1 MIKIPPKANNTPR
14 AHRNQKSDMETW
26 LWRHG
31 RAGWPQFGVL
41 LFLRNI
47 LINTSPNYICWLMCF
62 QRSQNITLF
71 LFFFFHVKSRSNRL
85 GMCRQKDR
93 VNVCMYAKLLHL
105 CLSLCDPMDCS
116 PPGSSVQGSLQAR
129 ILQWVAIPSSRGS
142 SWPRDQAYISYD
154 FCTGRRVLYH

>member
-1 MIKIPPKANNTPR
+1 MKARESWLTPVWRSPFPKKYSNKYLPKLYLLTHVFSEIPE
-14 AHRNQKSDMETW
+14 HY
-26 LWRHG
+26 
-31 RAGWPQFGVL
+31 FV
-41 LFLRNI
+41 F
-47 LINTSPNYICWLMCF
+47 F
-62 QRSQNITLF
+62 VF
-71 LFFFFHVKSRSNRL
+71 VFFFFHVKSRSNRL

-93 VNVCMYAKLLHL
+93 VNVCVYAKLLHL

-142 SWPRDQAYISYD
+142 SRPRDQAHISYD